1 MHTLKLNI
9 HDSLYDKVFH
19 FLNSLPKNKVEIVE
33 SKTMKKIKKTL
44 DEESVDVKLFS
55 NHSANLI
62 DEWKDSAEDD
72 VWK

>member
-9 HDSLYDKVFH
+9 HDSLYDKVFQ
-19 FLNSLPKNKVEIVE
+19 FLNTLPKNKVEIVE
-33 SKTMKKIKKTL
+33 SKAMKKIKKTL
-44 DEESVDVKLFS
+44 DEESVDVKSFS

-62 DEWKDSAEDD
+62 DEWKDSTEDD